1 MKDGKIATKQNPDNI
16 EKGTGTVYTTI
27 GSTALNKDGTGDAS
41 NVEEMMLIAIPEA
54 EQAAFTTF
62 EVSAN
67 KLTVVTKQLN
77 GLVLDQFSILTE
89 LSNEGGENNNGGT
102 PGGDGN
108 GENNGGDNGEEN
120 IPGGNTTPDGEQN
133 NKVDA
138 TEPSVDQPTANGNET
153 DAPTATELKKNGCG
167 SSLAL
172 TAVVALTSLGLG
184 VTALKKKRND

>member
-1 MKDGKIATKQNPDNI
+1 MKKLIALLLTLALSACALVSCFGGDEPDN
-16 EKGTGTVYTTI
+16 
-27 GSTALNKDGTGDAS
+27 
-41 NVEEMMLIAIPEA
+41 
-54 EQAAFTTF
+54 
-62 EVSAN
+62 
-67 KLTVVTKQLN
+67 
-77 GLVLDQFSILTE
+77 
-89 LSNEGGENNNGGT
+89 GGNNGG
-102 PGGDGN
+102 
-108 GENNGGDNGEEN
+108 NNGGDNSEEN

-153 DAPTATELKKNGCG
+153 DAPTATEPKKNGCG